1 MTEEGIRMKNLARGW
16 FLPPLLGLML
26 ACSFPTLASP
36 TLSPTEGAPAST
48 ATPFLPGDG
57 LERGADY
64 PDTPEGVVL
73 AFLNAYQED
82 PEQMSR
88 YLSRAWLGL
97 LPESGG
103 ASLLEIDGD
112 LEGFA
117 IQSAAVSLEPPGAVI
132 VTGIQAGGV
141 ETLRRFTLGKED
153 GYWVVLSI
161 ETEEV

>member
-1 MTEEGIRMKNLARGW
+1 MTEEGIRMENLARGW
-16 FLPPLLGLML
+16 FLLPLLGLML
-26 ACSFPTLASP
+26 ACSFPMLASA
-36 TLSPTEGAPAST
+36 TLSPTEGAPVAS
-48 ATPFLPGDG
+48 ATPFLPGDN
-57 LERGADY
+57 LERGLDY

-88 YLSRAWLGL
+88 YLGRAWLGL
-97 LPESGG
+97 LPESSG
-103 ASLLEIDGD
+103 ASLLEIDGN

-141 ETLRRFTLGKED
+141 ETLRRFTLGKEN

-161 ETEEV
+161 ETEGV